1 MSNLRFMKG
10 EKPVVIEGIGDG
22 KKIEYQAGKLSLVG
36 RNSVPK
42 VTYQIKQYLKETYG
56 WDENKIDDSDLTTYG
71 VADTVL
77 SDAFILIVACDYTGK
92 LKAQDLLEWDE
103 DFIDR
108 CFKAIIDLNPRFVRK
123 AADAPDTGQAQP
135 ESHNEDGTPKTEE
148 ETRPLV

>member
-10 EKPVVIEGIGDG
+10 ESPVLVEGIGDG

-36 RNSVPK
+36 RNGVPA
-42 VTYQIKQYLKETYG
+42 VTYQIKQYLKSTYG
-56 WDENKIDDSDLTTYG
+56 WDEAKPDDLDLTAYG

-108 CFKAIIDLNPRFVRK
+108 CFKAILELNPRFVRK
-123 AADAPDTGQAQP
+123 PQDAPDTGQAQP
-135 ESHNEDGTPKTEE
+135 ETHNEDGTPKTVEE
-148 ETRPLV
+148 APKN